1 MIKPDS
7 RVNLI
12 PMIAYDLICA
22 NEHVFECWF
31 KDSASFEEQKSS
43 GIIDC
48 PVCGNREIERVYTPF
63 AVIKGREGKR
73 AERDAH
79 RALQA
84 IQHVLDK
91 HFEDVG
97 SQFAAEAL
105 KIHNGETEER
115 NIKGTATP
123 EEEVVLKEEGV
134 RFFKVPTIKHLYN

>member
-1 MIKPDS
+1 
-7 RVNLI
+7 
-12 PMIAYDLICA
+12 MIAYDLVCA

-63 AVIKGREGKR
+63 AVIKGRAGKG
-73 AERDAH
+73 ANHDAH

-84 IQHVLDK
+84 IQQILDK

-97 SQFAAEAL
+97 SQFATEAL
-105 KIHNGETEER
+105 KIHNGEAEQR
-115 NIKGTATP
+115 NIQGTATT

-134 RFFKVPTIKHLYN
+134 RFIKVPTIKHLYN